1 MRVPRLAALVAA
13 ALLLT
18 TATAFAA
25 FDALPGDGS
34 QVNNDASAGIDPSKD
49 VGLSDV
55 TAGSLTGGLAVPWGT
70 FEQKTSGS
78 QQVFVRAFNAGSW
91 ATEGH
96 GTVNGS
102 GGSTPFA
109 GSLNFD
115 QSQEAKAPS
124 IDFAG
129 SGRAVPW
136 ATWYEPNGLLGGAQ
150 QIFASR
156 FDQAQD
162 KWVFAG
168 QGRGPGPF
176 VPSLNIDSS
185 QNAANPS
192 VAGGSTNPANP
203 PGPWITWEE
212 AANNGV
218 STTSQIFVVKPV
230 KLDPGVTT
238 CPGGTK
244 PAGAGLP
251 VGGFCWQQTGI
262 ERVSGNTKPSL
273 NVDITRQ
280 GVEPDIA
287 FTGPNETV
295 PWAVWYEQGAGQFSV
310 ANERVFA
317 AKGISGSGDG
327 GITWQAVGNGTSGKP
342 AQILDASG
350 GGGCIADINAENA
363 CSLNN
368 VSGVDAEDP
377 RVAAGTMTSGS
388 ATVPWVVWDEDVA
401 AVKQIF
407 VSRLVGGDHFVL
419 ANSGQPL
426 SVGASDSTRPD
437 ITFSGNTPYVSWR
450 KTTGVNQARLFVGHF
465 VNAANPTF
473 VLDTPS
479 GINVSTAGAVLDL
492 RAPISSGCTAN
503 PTNSDGAACQGGA
516 LGTPF
521 FLFADGLPG
530 AQKLFA
536 RAYSPEGVTTSAASG
551 VTQTSATL
559 NGSVNPAGAPVT
571 VHFDFGPSPSYG
583 SSTAA
588 QTLGAA
594 TSATGFSAALT
605 GLAPSTTIHF
615 RAVAQSDFGTFTG
628 GDQVLTT
635 AAVPTPTPTPTNDEP
650 HSKIKGLKGKV
661 KAKKLKGFHGTASD
675 NDGVARVQ
683 IALVGFKSGAHVSA
697 KRRGTCLLL
706 QSSGRLKSSKADRKN
721 RCTQRKWLTAKG
733 TATWTFKLKKKLSK
747 GRYVLF
753 SRAVDRKAK
762 LESHFSAKRGNRV
775 TFKVT

>member
-18 TATAFAA
+18 TSTALGA
-25 FDALPGDGS
+25 FDGLPGDGS
-34 QVNNDASAGIDPSKD
+34 QVNNDPSAGIDPSRD

-55 TAGSLTGGLAVPWGT
+55 TGGSLTGGVAVPWAT
-70 FEQKTSGS
+70 FEQKTTAT
-78 QQVFVRAFNAGSW
+78 QQVFVRAFKAGAW

-115 QSQEAKAPS
+115 QSQDGEAPS

-129 SGRAVPW
+129 ASRAVPW
-136 ATWYEPNGLLGGAQ
+136 ATWYENNGLLGGMQ

-176 VPSLNIDSS
+176 VPSLNIDTSE
-185 QNAANPS
+185 NAADPS
-192 VAGGSTNPANP
+192 VAGGSTTAGAA
-203 PGPWITWEE
+203 PGPWIAWEE
-212 AANNGV
+212 GANNGV
-218 STTSQIFVVKPV
+218 STTSQIFVSKPV

-244 PAGAGLP
+244 PTQIGAA

-262 ERVSGNTKPSL
+262 ERVSSNSKPSL
-273 NVDITRQ
+273 NVDIRRA

-287 FTGPNETV
+287 FTGPNDTV
-295 PWAVWYEQGAGQFSV
+295 PWVVWYEQGASGQYGVS
-310 ANERVFA
+310 NERVFA
-317 AKGISGSGDG
+317 AKGISGTGDG
-327 GITWQAVGNGTSGKP
+327 GISWQGVGNGTSGQP
-342 AQILDASG
+342 AQILDTGAT
-350 GGGCIADINAENA
+350 GCIGSLGAENN
-363 CSLNN
+363 CTLNKDT
-368 VSGVDAEDP
+368 SKDAEDP

-388 ATVPWVVWDEDVA
+388 PTVPWVVWDEDLGGT
-401 AVKQIF
+401 KQVL
-407 VSRLVGGDHFVL
+407 VSRLVGGDHFEL

-426 SVGASDSTRPD
+426 SLGANDSTRPD

-450 KTTGVNQARLFVGHF
+450 ETISGSQARIFTGHF

-473 VLDTPS
+473 VLDTP
-479 GINVSTAGAVLDL
+479 GGLNVSAAGAVLDL

-503 PTNSDGAACQGGA
+503 PTNSDGASCQGGA

-536 RAYSPEGVTTSAASG
+536 RAYSPEGVTTSAATG
-551 VTQTSATL
+551 VTQTAATL
-559 NGSVNPAGAPVT
+559 NGSVNPAGAPVA
-571 VHFDFGPSPSYG
+571 VHFEFGPTTAYG
-583 SSTAA
+583 SSTAT
-588 QTLGAA
+588 QTLGPA

-605 GLAPSTTIHF
+605 GLASSSTIHF
-615 RAVAQSDFGTFTG
+615 RAVAQSDVGAFAG

-635 AAVPTPTPTPTNDEP
+635 AAVPPPPQNDEP
-650 HSKIKGLKGKV
+650 HSKIKGLKSKV
-661 KAKKLKGFHGTASD
+661 KAKKLKSFHGTASD

-683 IALVGFKSGAHVSA
+683 IALVGFKGRAHVAA
-697 KRRGTCLLL
+697 KKKRGTCLLL
-706 QSSGRLKSSKADRKN
+706 QSTGRLKSSKADGKN
-721 RCTQRKWLTAKG
+721 RCTTRKWLAAKG
-733 TATWTFKLKKKLSK
+733 TTSWTFKLKKKLPK
-747 GRYVLF
+747 GSYVLF
-753 SRAVDRKAK
+753 SRAIDRKAK
-762 LESHFSAKRGNRV
+762 VESHFSAKRGNRV
-775 TFKVT
+775 AFKVT